1 MSPSR
6 GPSSRRPFD
15 PRRVAAP
22 QPQPG
27 LFSAAEGQ
35 SPAIITVS
43 QLNRLVQAAIR
54 KDLPSD
60 VHVVGE
66 LSNVSQPDGGH
77 VYFTL
82 KDDKSEVRCVMWR
95 SSAKSLRFRPT
106 DGLQVVATGH
116 IEVYEPRGQYQL
128 YVRALEP
135 RGVGGLE
142 LAFRQLKE
150 KLQKEGLFDPRRK
163 RPLPKFP
170 RRIAVVTSTT
180 GAAVRDILK
189 TIAKRCPAVRLYVFG
204 VRVQGEGAAEEIA
217 DAIRRL
223 NASSDHLGGIDVMI
237 VGRGGG
243 SLEDLWA
250 FNEEVVA
257 RAIHA
262 SGIPVVS
269 AVGHEVDFTIAD
281 FVADVRA
288 ATPTAAAALVVPDR
302 AELLDE
308 IEARR
313 QRLHRAETRLIESAR
328 SRLAIAERCEW
339 FRDPVS
345 RVRQRLQ
352 AVDEVLARVQLA
364 IRRSLSARAAAVHQ
378 LELRLA
384 GCRPEAVLAR
394 LRERASRTEHRLLQA
409 LGRSLLRQER
419 TVQDLSARLLAAS
432 PARLLE
438 GHGKLLGHW
447 SDRLTHGVER
457 ATADRVRALASLE
470 ARLSAS
476 SYSQVL
482 RRGFTIT
489 RRAGSGKIV
498 TTPADVDVGDR
509 IETETADGRIKS
521 RVLDQV
527 QNELFD

>member
-1 MSPSR
+1 MSKSAEPS
-6 GPSSRRPFD
+6 PRRPFD
-15 PRRVAAP
+15 PRGVP
-22 QPQPG
+22 LPDPQPG
-27 LFSAAEGQ
+27 LFSASGKQ
-35 SPAIITVS
+35 TLSVITVS

-54 KDLPSD
+54 KDLPGD
-60 VHVVGE
+60 IHVVGE

-82 KDDKSEVRCVMWR
+82 KDDQSEVRCVMWR

-150 KLQKEGLFDPRRK
+150 KLQKEGLFDPRSK

-170 RRIAVVTSTT
+170 RRIAVVTSTA
-180 GAAVRDILK
+180 GAAVRDILR
-189 TIAKRCPAVRLYVFG
+189 TIAKRCPAVQVFVFG
-204 VRVQGEGAAEEIA
+204 VRVQGQGAAEEIA
-217 DAIRRL
+217 DAVRRL
-223 NASSDHLGGIDVMI
+223 NAASADLGGIDVMI

-262 SGIPVVS
+262 SVIPVVS

-302 AELLDE
+302 IELLDDLE
-308 IEARR
+308 TRR
-313 QRLHRAETRLIESAR
+313 HRLLRAEMRLIEAAK
-328 SRLAIAERCEW
+328 SRLAMAQRCEW

-345 RVRQRLQ
+345 RIRHRQQ
-352 AVDEVLARVQLA
+352 AVDEVLARLQLA
-364 IRRSLSARAAAVHQ
+364 ARRSFSGRAEAVHR

-394 LRERASRTEHRLLQA
+394 LRERASRMEHSLVQA
-409 LGRSLLRQER
+409 LERSLLRRER
-419 TVQDLSARLLAAS
+419 AVRDAAARLLAAS
-432 PARLLE
+432 PARRLE
-438 GHGKLLGHW
+438 GHDKLLKQW
-447 SDRLTHGVER
+447 SDRLNHGLDR
-457 ATADRVRALASLE
+457 AWADRARDVGVLE

-476 SYSQVL
+476 SHNRIL

-489 RRAGSGKIV
+489 RRAGDGKIV
-498 TTPADVDVGDR
+498 TTPRAVDVGDR
-509 IETETADGRIKS
+509 IETETADGRIRS
-521 RVLDQV
+521 RVLDQN
-527 QNELFD
+527 QDELFD